1 MQDNPSSRALYAPR
15 EGQAGPQPVLREV
28 ARDTHQRRAV
38 RAAGVWE
45 GGADVSLRAASVW
58 METLPGRL
66 QEGAAEQGEGVSLG
80 DDLEGGG
87 QL

>member
-1 MQDNPSSRALYAPR
+1 M
-15 EGQAGPQPVLREV
+15 
-28 ARDTHQRRAV
+28 
-38 RAAGVWE
+38 RAAGIWE
-45 GGADVSLRAASVW
+45 GGADVSLRAESVW

-87 QL
+87 RLWLISPLSGV

>member
-1 MQDNPSSRALYAPR
+1 M
-15 EGQAGPQPVLREV
+15 
-28 ARDTHQRRAV
+28 

-45 GGADVSLRAASVW
+45 GGADVSLRAESVW